1 MLSPLN
7 DQVLVEPE
15 IKETPIGIIVVPENA
30 KKKRSQTG
38 WAVRVGPKCREV
50 KAGDK
55 IILPEY
61 GGTDIKINGRQ
72 YRVVRE
78 SDVTAVIKTKE
89 K

>member
-15 IKETPIGIIVVPENA
+15 IKETPLGLIITPETA

-38 WAVRVGPKCREV
+38 WVVRVGPKCREV
-50 KAGDK
+50 EVGDK

-61 GGTDIKINGRQ
+61 GGTDVKINGRQ
-72 YRVVRE
+72 YRVIRE
-78 SDVTAVIKTKE
+78 SDVTAVITTKE